1 MYASYSIMK
10 RPVKCSA
17 FQTCPTQIKLGKN
30 TYLSYL
36 GTVAGEK
43 YSSTYVQC
51 SHFSSSMS
59 SPGPPVTSTETRLLG
74 RYQVH
79 QLSQHAS
86 FVRYSQSRN

>member
-30 TYLSYL
+30 TYR
-36 GTVAGEK
+36 TVAGEK
-43 YSSTYVQC
+43 YSSTYAQC